1 MARFLVESYLP
12 SGSRDSLAADAARLR
27 AAAARLERVELLST
41 LYVPDDEVCFYVFES
56 ESAEL
61 VAEVSR
67 TAKLEFDRVQP
78 VVSLDVP
85 ARH

>member
-27 AAAARLERVELLST
+27 AAAARLERVELLRT
-41 LYVPDDEVCFYVFES
+41 VYVPEDEVCFYLFES

-67 TAKLEFDRVQP
+67 SAELEFDRVQP
-78 VVSLDVP
+78 VVALDEP
-85 ARH
+85 G